1 MQIGNTIKE
10 LRQKK
15 RFKQVE
21 FAESCGLSQSY
32 LSLIEK
38 GKKQPTLSILKKIA
52 SILEVPMPVLVF
64 FSLDKDDIDD
74 SKKEAYRLLEPSIKG
89 LISDVFISE
98 PAQEV

>member
-15 RFKQVE
+15 GFKQVE

-38 GKKQPTLSILKKIA
+38 GKKEPTLSILKRIA
-52 SILEVPMPVLVF
+52 SILGVPMPVLVF

-74 SKKEAYRLLEPSIKG
+74 SKKEAYQLLEPSIKG

-98 PAQEV
+98 TT